1 MIKYYLRN
9 NDYSLKRGSDGA
21 AGFDVRAD
29 LGTERTINPGERWKI
44 STGLHIAMPRGV
56 VAQIC
61 SRSGL
66 AINHG
71 IVVTNGPGIV
81 DSDYRGE
88 VFVNLHNIDRTAAYV
103 VRPGDRIAQLLFM
116 PVLPFWEDRYGEP
129 NFWEPVRFATLAELG
144 DTDRG
149 ENGHGSTGR

>member
-1 MIKYYLRN
+1 MIKYYLKN
-9 NDYSLKRGSDGA
+9 ADFTFKRGSDGA

-29 LGTERTINPGERWKI
+29 IGTERIINPGERWKI
-44 STGLHIAMPRGV
+44 STGLHFAMPRGV
-56 VAQIC
+56 AAQIC

-71 IVVTNGPGIV
+71 IVVANAPGIV

-88 VFVNLHNIDRTAAYV
+88 VFVHLYNIDRTAAHV
-103 VRPGDRIAQLLFM
+103 IHPGDRIAQALFV

-129 NFWEPVRFATLAELG
+129 NFWEPVRFADLKELG

-149 ENGHGSTGR
+149 ANGHGSTGR